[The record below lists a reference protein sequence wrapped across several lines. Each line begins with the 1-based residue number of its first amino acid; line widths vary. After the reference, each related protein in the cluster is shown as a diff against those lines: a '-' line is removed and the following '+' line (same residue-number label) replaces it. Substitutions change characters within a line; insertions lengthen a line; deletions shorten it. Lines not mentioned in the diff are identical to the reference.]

1 MRGAFHGAAI
11 LTVGLTPLEAISVRS
26 PQMVATFGWPAAI
39 TQTGPL
45 LEKWK
50 LAEARTD
57 RMFGKHFA
65 VLDEA
70 ERASSWSNRSEA
82 IKT

>member
-1 MRGAFHGAAI
+1 
-11 LTVGLTPLEAISVRS
+11 
-26 PQMVATFGWPAAI
+26 MVATFGWPEAI

-57 RMFGKHFA
+57 RMLGKHFA

-70 ERASSWSNRSEA
+70 ERVELVESLGG